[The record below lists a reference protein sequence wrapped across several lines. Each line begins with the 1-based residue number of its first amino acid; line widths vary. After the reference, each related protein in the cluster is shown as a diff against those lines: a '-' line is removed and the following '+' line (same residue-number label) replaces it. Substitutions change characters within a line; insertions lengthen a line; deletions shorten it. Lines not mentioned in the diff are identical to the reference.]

1 MERRPDQTPPKS
13 TDVSTR
19 ATTQRASRALVVSI
33 LLTLG
38 VTGAAEAQQN
48 LEGVLSFLLTNR
60 SIRTDDPTQDEQAAS
75 ATRDTISRFLLAELS
90 TLPTSSSA
98 SGFTYRLDPG
108 LGGGVV
114 RSSDSFGPFFVER
127 SLTAGK
133 WKPSVGVSYQDATFH
148 AIDGRN
154 LRDGTLVATAS
165 RLRGEALP
173 FDVETVA
180 LFLRSET
187 ATFSGNLG
195 VTDRLD
201 VGVALPFVRLTLR
214 GERVDALRG
223 VTFLQARADASASG
237 IGDIVLRA
245 KYNVLRRGGSG
256 LALGAESRLP
266 TGAKENLLGSG
277 KTVLKPR
284 IVASLE
290 GTRVGVHGDLG
301 YSFGGISQQLDY
313 GTAVT
318 IAANPRLTVV
328 GELLGQRL
336 DTGGRLMETIAPH
349 PRLIGVDTIR
359 LSAVPEGTERVLAI
373 GGVKWN
379 LAASMLLSATVL
391 RPLTDAGLTP
401 RWVPAVAIE
410 YSFGG

>member
-1 MERRPDQTPPKS
+1 MERR
-13 TDVSTR
+13 TDHRPSRRTDASKR
-19 ATTQRASRALVVSI
+19 ATDQRASRALVVLV
-33 LLTLG
+33 LLALG
-38 VTGAAEAQQN
+38 VPRAAEAQQN
-48 LEGVLSFLLTNR
+48 LEDVLSFLLTNR
-60 SIRTDDPTQDEQAAS
+60 SIRTDDPTQDEQAAT

-90 TLPTSSSA
+90 TLPIGSSA

-133 WKPSVGVSYQDATFH
+133 RRSSIGVSYQDATFH

-165 RLRGEALP
+165 RLRGEVQP

-180 LFLRSET
+180 LFLRSHT
-187 ATFSGNLG
+187 VTFSGNLG

-201 VGVALPFVRLTLR
+201 VGVALPFVRLTLS

-223 VTFLQARADASASG
+223 VAFLQARADASASG
-237 IGDIVLRA
+237 IGDIVIRA

-256 LALGAESRLP
+256 VAVGAESRLP
-266 TGAKENLLGSG
+266 SGAKENLLGSG

-284 IVASLE
+284 VVASLE

-301 YSFGGISQQLDY
+301 YSFGGLSKQLDY

-318 IAANPRLTVV
+318 IAASPRLTIV
-328 GELLGQRL
+328 GEMLGRRL
-336 DTGGRLMETIAPH
+336 DTGGRLTETSAPH

-359 LSAVPEGTERVLAI
+359 LSAVPDGTERVLAI

>member
-1 MERRPDQTPPKS
+1 
-13 TDVSTR
+13 
-19 ATTQRASRALVVSI
+19 
-33 LLTLG
+33 
-38 VTGAAEAQQN
+38 
-48 LEGVLSFLLTNR
+48 
-60 SIRTDDPTQDEQAAS
+60 
-75 ATRDTISRFLLAELS
+75 
-90 TLPTSSSA
+90 
-98 SGFTYRLDPG
+98 
-108 LGGGVV
+108 VV

-133 WKPSVGVSYQDATFH
+133 RRASLGVSYQDATFH
-148 AIDGRN
+148 AIDDRN

-165 RLRGEALP
+165 RFRGEVQP
-173 FDVETVA
+173 FDVETIA
-180 LFLRSET
+180 LFLRSHT
-187 ATFSGNLG
+187 VTFSGNLG

-237 IGDIVLRA
+237 IGDIVIRA

-256 LALGAESRLP
+256 LAVGAESRLP

-284 IVASLE
+284 VVASLE

-301 YSFGGISQQLDY
+301 YAFGGLSKQLDY
-313 GTAVT
+313 STAVT

-328 GELLGQRL
+328 GEMLAQRL
-336 DTGGRLMETIAPH
+336 DAGGRLMETTAPH

-401 RWVPAVAIE
+401 RWVPSVAIE

>member
-1 MERRPDQTPPKS
+1 
-13 TDVSTR
+13 
-19 ATTQRASRALVVSI
+19 
-33 LLTLG
+33 
-38 VTGAAEAQQN
+38 
-48 LEGVLSFLLTNR
+48 
-60 SIRTDDPTQDEQAAS
+60 
-75 ATRDTISRFLLAELS
+75 
-90 TLPTSSSA
+90 
-98 SGFTYRLDPG
+98 
-108 LGGGVV
+108 
-114 RSSDSFGPFFVER
+114 
-127 SLTAGK
+127 
-133 WKPSVGVSYQDATFH
+133 
-148 AIDGRN
+148 
-154 LRDGTLVATAS
+154 
-165 RLRGEALP
+165 
-173 FDVETVA
+173 VETIA
-180 LFLRSET
+180 LFLRSHT
-187 ATFSGNLG
+187 VTFSGNLG

-237 IGDIVLRA
+237 IGDIVIRA

-256 LALGAESRLP
+256 LAVGAESRLP

-284 IVASLE
+284 VVASLE

-301 YSFGGISQQLDY
+301 YAFGGLSKQLDY
-313 GTAVT
+313 STAVT

-328 GELLGQRL
+328 GEMLAQRL
-336 DTGGRLMETIAPH
+336 DAGGRLMETTAPH

-379 LAASMLLSATVL
+379 VAATILLSATVL

-401 RWVPAVAIE
+401 RWVPSVAIE